1 MKSRNPE
8 RTRARIL
15 AAALREF
22 SAKGLAGA
30 RVEAIARRARVNKRM
45 LYHYFGDK
53 EVLFHAILRQKLARQ
68 ARWLAAAPA
77 DPAERLPY
85 WFTRARRDR
94 DWIRLMEWEALQRG
108 SGPVIGE
115 ADRRQAFAHALTA
128 LREGQARGLLD
139 PDLDPAHTLLS
150 MMALTTFPLA
160 FPQLTR
166 LVTGAAPTSPS
177 FRQKRLAFL
186 RGFAARLRARSN
198 GSAGPLVTGLV
209 AVALTLAACSDRSPS
224 AKTQAPGTAAGV
236 PVTIATAVR
245 KTVPVQLRAVGN
257 VQAFSTVSIKS
268 QVNGQLMTVHFRE
281 GQDLKQGD
289 LLFTIDPRPLQA
301 ALQQTEAN
309 VARDQAQVRQA
320 EANSARDQAQAQQ
333 AQAALAQAEAQL
345 RQAQANVA
353 RDTAQLDN
361 ARAQD
366 RRYADLVQQGYVAR
380 EQYDQVHTALE
391 TAAATVR
398 ADQAMVENARAAIA
412 AAQAAL
418 EQARASVQAGQAAIE
433 NARASIRADQAAV
446 ESARLQLAYAEIRSP
461 IDGRTGNLMVQPG
474 NLVKAND
481 VPILVTIAQVRPI
494 YVAFAVPE
502 QYLADVRKYMA
513 AGPLQ
518 VDARPPG
525 STAPADGGRVS
536 FVDNTVDSTTG
547 TIQLKATFPN
557 QEGRLWP
564 GQFVNVVLTLT
575 TEPDAVVIPTQA
587 IQTGQNGQYV
597 FVVKPDETVEP
608 RPVTVHGTLD
618 GETVVER
625 GIQASER
632 VVTDGQLRLVP
643 GARVEIRPA
652 PAAAER
658 TGG

>member
-224 AKTQAPGTAAGV
+224 AKTQAPGAAAGV

-418 EQARASVQAGQAAIE
+418 EQAR
-433 NARASIRADQAAV
+433 
-446 ESARLQLAYAEIRSP
+446 LQLAYAEIRSP

-608 RPVTVHGTLD
+608 RSVTVHGTLD